1 MKQIIAIVI
10 SIILCSPSW
19 AAIAFIQSRGVD
31 GGSVTSAPLAFNS
44 TTTAGSLVVVGVR
57 IGANGRTITVSD
69 AQGNT
74 YSQAGTTIDDAQ
86 GDDNAIFYAPNI
98 VGGTTDTVTI
108 AISGAAATIRFAI
121 HEYSGA
127 ATTSPLDQ
135 TAGQAYA
142 TTTTPDSGNVT
153 TTQDNELLFGWLVD
167 GNTVA
172 DITSAGTG
180 YNLREKLIVSVLKF
194 GSEDKLSTT
203 AGVYSAGF
211 TLTGVGFGAI
221 RIATFKVAAAGGVAA
236 GSNKMNKLQV
246 LED

>member
-1 MKQIIAIVI
+1 M
-10 SIILCSPSW
+10 
-19 AAIAFIQSRGVD
+19 D

-69 AQGNT
+69 AQGNS

-98 VGGTTDTVTI
+98 VGGTTDTVTVG
-108 AISGAAATIRFAI
+108 ISGAAATIRFAI

-127 ATTSPLDQ
+127 ATSSPLDQ
-135 TAGQAYA
+135 TTGQAYSS
-142 TTTTPDSGNVT
+142 TTTPDSGNVT

-167 GNTVA
+167 GDTVN

-194 GSEDKLSTT
+194 GSEDKIGTT
-203 AGVYSAGF
+203 AGTFSAGF
-211 TLTGVGFGAI
+211 TLISSGAGAI
-221 RIATFKVAAAGGVAA
+221 RIATFKAAASAAQANCQPPFCGVL
-236 GSNKMNKLQV
+236 GY
-246 LED
+246 